1 MELNASNIIEETGTM
16 INVDKVKNIDSVVTK
31 SVVEDQGS
39 VVIKNS
45 QNLNKNSNCV
55 QNEDQLIQMID
66 AYGVDGLSFDFN
78 NNPDKTIKA
87 EETKMCEQRDIVE
100 RRELNNI
107 NNIERKDSINNRKNI
122 LYENQVDIL
131 DLINDSTINS
141 LTSIQLQSKILTIEE
156 EMKNEIQKIKEKYEK
171 KLFKYK
177 TSLKFLKENQF
188 LKNLN
193 EYKDYQKFANKIKQK
208 VEFVK
213 DKKPIYQEKEK
224 KVNGNGINI
233 NNNFNGF
240 DNKYNNIEI
249 NNYNIIE
256 RTNAEIPPELLNRNR
271 KKGENSNFNLGSSG
285 SLIPS
290 TTSVKPNHVLVF
302 NYKPNNISIKK
313 HLVYQ

>member
-1 MELNASNIIEETGTM
+1 
-16 INVDKVKNIDSVVTK
+16 
-31 SVVEDQGS
+31 
-39 VVIKNS
+39 
-45 QNLNKNSNCV
+45 
-55 QNEDQLIQMID
+55 
-66 AYGVDGLSFDFN
+66 
-78 NNPDKTIKA
+78 
-87 EETKMCEQRDIVE
+87 MCEQRDIVE
-100 RRELNNI
+100 RRELNNM
-107 NNIERKDSINNRKNI
+107 NNIERKDSFKNGNSILNNNK
-122 LYENQVDIL
+122 VDIL
-131 DLINDSTINS
+131 DLINDPSINS
-141 LTSIQLQSKILTIEE
+141 LTTIQLKSKILTIEE

-193 EYKDYQKFANKIKQK
+193 EYKDYQKFASKIKQK

-213 DKKPIYQEKEK
+213 DKKPLYQEKEK
-224 KVNGNGINI
+224 KMNGNGMNI
-233 NNNFNGF
+233 NNNFNGL
-240 DNKYNNIEI
+240 DNKCNNVEI

-256 RTNAEIPPELLNRNR
+256 RTNVEIPPELLNRNR
-271 KKGENSNFNLGSSG
+271 KKGDNSNCNLGSSG